1 MTGNSILES
10 DCLLPDQYMALV
22 GGGDNLSG
30 ERRLMLAVLE
40 DALDR
45 YRRFALARDPR
56 GRAEYQSAR
65 EWIDDDEREWLYSFE
80 NVCEVMG
87 FDATYLRERLA
98 RAYPSRRLSI
108 GRSPQL
114 VPLGDL
120 PEFEDGVA
128 DIDEPREANV
138 GEFDQVA

>member
-1 MTGNSILES
+1 
-10 DCLLPDQYMALV
+10 
-22 GGGDNLSG
+22 
-30 ERRLMLAVLE
+30 
-40 DALDR
+40 
-45 YRRFALARDPR
+45 
-56 GRAEYQSAR
+56 
-65 EWIDDDEREWLYSFE
+65 
-80 NVCEVMG
+80 MG

-128 DIDEPREANV
+128 DIAEPREASV
-138 GEFDQVA
+138 DEFDQVA